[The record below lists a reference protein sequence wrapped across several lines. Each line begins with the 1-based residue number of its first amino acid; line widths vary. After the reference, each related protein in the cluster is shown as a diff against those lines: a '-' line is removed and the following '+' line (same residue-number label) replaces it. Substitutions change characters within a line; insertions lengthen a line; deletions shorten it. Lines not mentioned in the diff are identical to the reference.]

1 MQLTRNN
8 AGTSATSI
16 TENFTTT
23 TSSRPTSTR
32 TTLTAAA
39 TTPPPIKAMSLQPKP
54 TLPAS
59 ILRMKPGY
67 ETCDSCHTC
76 SEYCEMKSKRVWIV
90 VVLWAD
96 GHRHLATVRK
106 QQRSRRI
113 VKRCCSL
120 PTHNL
125 CCVFIQIRFSFWYA
139 LNLWWRTKIDVF
151 Y

>member
-1 MQLTRNN
+1 MGDHFGQIILIRPDQIIWGNKLFRDT
-8 AGTSATSI
+8 GTSTTSI

-90 VVLWAD
+90 VVL
-96 GHRHLATVRK
+96 
-106 QQRSRRI
+106 
-113 VKRCCSL
+113 
-120 PTHNL
+120 
-125 CCVFIQIRFSFWYA
+125 
-139 LNLWWRTKIDVF
+139 
-151 Y
+151 